1 MTLRLKDRL
10 SIVTGAG
17 SGIGR
22 GIALRFASEG
32 SKVVIADAVPEGGEE
47 TVRMIN
53 AAGGE
58 SIFVKTDVS
67 VAKEVEEMV
76 RSAVNHFGP
85 PDILCNNAGIM
96 GGDGPLDPI
105 TNLAEE
111 KWDQIIDIN
120 LKGTFLCCKYTV
132 PEMIKCGGGSII
144 NISSVAGTSIAPHAA
159 YAASKAGIIALTKSI
174 ALQFARRNVRA
185 NVICPG
191 AVSTPGALA
200 SRKARGYKGDTLTSR
215 LIPRPG
221 TPDDIAYAA
230 TYLASAESS
239 YVTASIFTVDGG
251 MLGPRME
258 TFYGGEE
265 NRDE

>member
-1 MTLRLKDRL
+1 MIFRLKDRVG
-10 SIVTGAG
+10 IVTGAG

-32 SKVVIADAVPEGGEE
+32 ARVVIADMVPEGGEE
-47 TVRMIN
+47 TVRMIS

-58 SIFVKTDVS
+58 AIFVKTDVS
-67 VAKEVEEMV
+67 VAKEVKEMV
-76 RSAVNHFGP
+76 QSAVNRFGP
-85 PDILCNNAGIM
+85 PDVLCNDAGIM

-120 LKGTFLCCKYTV
+120 LKGTFLCCKYAI
-132 PEMIKCGGGSII
+132 PEMIKCGRGSII
-144 NISSVAGTSIAPHAA
+144 NISSVAGTAIAPHAA
-159 YAASKAGIIALTKSI
+159 YAASKAGIIGLTKSI
-174 ALQFARRNVRA
+174 ALQFARYNIRA

-200 SRKARGYKGDTLTSR
+200 SRKARGYKGDALISR

-230 TYLASAESS
+230 AYLASEESS
-239 YVTASIFTVDGG
+239 YATAAVFTIDGG
-251 MLGPRME
+251 MLGPRLE
-258 TFYGGEE
+258 TFFDGDK
-265 NRDE
+265 N